1 MAGES
6 YNRDSIGCSYEKAPA
21 SRMSNANC
29 GVIIIVVIRRKMPND
44 INGDD
49 YYNANATFYDGKV
62 QAFYS
67 DNTFFSSSENGEK
80 TSLDI
85 GSTKN
90 FRSMM

>member
-1 MAGES
+1 
-6 YNRDSIGCSYEKAPA
+6 
-21 SRMSNANC
+21 
-29 GVIIIVVIRRKMPND
+29 MPND

-90 FRSMM
+90 FRSMMWRSKCYAGVDWNVQPST

>member
-49 YYNANATFYDGKV
+49 YYNANATFYD
-62 QAFYS
+62 